1 MRRAAGAVRQWK
13 RHCFRR
19 WPARHAIA
27 RIILPGGS
35 LEELR
40 DDATEFEFHQTGSA
54 VERAA
59 HSNEISA
66 GPGGVSA
73 ALYWSV
79 CSRKKDDQWGSQ
91 SSGVL

>member
-1 MRRAAGAVRQWK
+1 MKAFTIGIAFAGG
-13 RHCFRR
+13 
-19 WPARHAIA
+19 PGRHAIA

-35 LEELR
+35 LEELH

-79 CSRKKDDQWGSQ
+79 CSRKKMTNEAVSPQGF
-91 SSGVL
+91 